1 MTLDPDTSALSKP
14 FKDHKHKSHLL
25 LVKRKKFLMTT
36 DMLKQGGGRDRK
48 EPLNNLMNR
57 AKCAFL
63 ASLSLCYKPTFSDPS
78 L

>member
-1 MTLDPDTSALSKP
+1 MTI
-14 FKDHKHKSHLL
+14 
-25 LVKRKKFLMTT
+25 

-63 ASLSLCYKPTFSDPS
+63 ASLSLCYEPTFDDPS

>member
-1 MTLDPDTSALSKP
+1 MK
-14 FKDHKHKSHLL
+14 
-25 LVKRKKFLMTT
+25 T

-57 AKCAFL
+57 DKCAFL
-63 ASLSLCYKPTFSDPS
+63 ASLTLCYEPTFDDPS